1 LGGRDIK
8 MTDAD
13 TTSFP
18 AETDVAGRLMLSGA
32 DALGPNP
39 WITPRPEP
47 EAHGL
52 SAADLDAKAAAASLR
67 KTEVEMRQISARVIS
82 SFLIPLSAFAAAYY
96 ILVRDVT
103 TLPAFEWTVYLGAS
117 LVLAALTAYLQTR
130 HHAEAKE
137 AHEHLSGLDDRRL
150 AFRAKEGEWLDA
162 QRKRTTTKFWTEDI
176 AKIAAEKGVPPGDV
190 FAQEIGKL
198 FVAWGWL
205 VKLNQRAHDYGVDI
219 FTNGKEGSAVV
230 QCKHADSGPSSHDI
244 RDLAG
249 SRHAFGSDFG
259 LLVSVHPP
267 TATRQNEFYSE
278 KGQLEFWHLGH
289 ILEQCLVLYRQR
301 TGEYPPDDESRLQF
315 LNADGTPLTIAD
327 TEGETIAAA
336 AAE

>member
-1 LGGRDIK
+1 
-8 MTDAD
+8 MTYAP
-13 TTSFP
+13 SFP

-39 WITPRPEP
+39 WTTPRPEP

-52 SAADLDAKAAAASLR
+52 TADDLDEKAAARSLR
-67 KTEVEMRQISARVIS
+67 AAKIELRQLGARVLS
-82 SFLIPLSAFAAAYY
+82 SFLVPLTAFGTAYY
-96 ILVRDVT
+96 VLVGDLT
-103 TLPAFEWTVYLGAS
+103 APPSFEWTVYLGAS
-117 LVLAALTAYLQTR
+117 LILAALAARTQTR
-130 HHAEAKE
+130 QHALAKE
-137 AHEHLSGLDDRRL
+137 THEHLTSLDDRRL
-150 AFRAKEGEWLDA
+150 AYRAKERDWLDA
-162 QRKRTTTKFWTEDI
+162 QRKRTTTKFWTDEI
-176 AKIAAEKGVPPGDV
+176 ARIAAEKSVPPGDV
-190 FAQEIGKL
+190 FAQEVGKL

-230 QCKHADSGPSSHDI
+230 QCMHADSGPSSHDV
-244 RDLAG
+244 RELAG

-259 LLVSVHPP
+259 LLVSIHPP

-289 ILEQCLVLYRQR
+289 ILEQCMVLYRQR
-301 TGEYPPDDESRLQF
+301 TAEYPPDDESRLQF
-315 LNADGTPLTIAD
+315 LNADGTPIAIA
-327 TEGETIAAA
+327 ESEQETAE